1 MNWKIVFISCCLF
14 ALLAMP
20 GEPQVSARE
29 RMDEKGRNVA
39 VPAQSGTLLRPILD
53 EMQKGTEHDESR
65 LSSLLY
71 GLTQKKGTAAD
82 EALV

>member
-1 MNWKIVFISCCLF
+1 
-14 ALLAMP
+14 
-20 GEPQVSARE
+20 
-29 RMDEKGRNVA
+29 MDEKGRNVA